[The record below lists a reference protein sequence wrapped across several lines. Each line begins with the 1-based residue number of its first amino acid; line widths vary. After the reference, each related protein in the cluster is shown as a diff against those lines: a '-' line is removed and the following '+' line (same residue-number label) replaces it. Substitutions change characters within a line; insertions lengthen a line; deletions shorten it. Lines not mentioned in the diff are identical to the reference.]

1 MMKKNCVTAVKK
13 LVCLGLA
20 ASLMWS
26 APFAI
31 EARADAAV
39 EGFWNTAYDVDYY
52 VEVSAPDGGVNFRS
66 GAGVEYGK
74 ILNSMIPNGT
84 MLHIEMEARADNGK
98 MWGQTQYQG
107 YWGWV
112 ALSQTKKT
120 NGGHTPPAAA
130 TAAAET
136 QAQQSYGI
144 GRVVETEPETA
155 APSYGIG
162 RVVETEPETQPWTE
176 PAVPA
181 PDVTP
186 ADVSFSLKQLVLHL
200 LELTFFLP

>member
-20 ASLMWS
+20 AALMCS
-26 APFAI
+26 APFAM

-84 MLHIEMEARADNGK
+84 ELHIEMEARADNGK

-107 YWGWV
+107 HWGWV

-136 QAQQSYGI
+136 QPQQSYGI